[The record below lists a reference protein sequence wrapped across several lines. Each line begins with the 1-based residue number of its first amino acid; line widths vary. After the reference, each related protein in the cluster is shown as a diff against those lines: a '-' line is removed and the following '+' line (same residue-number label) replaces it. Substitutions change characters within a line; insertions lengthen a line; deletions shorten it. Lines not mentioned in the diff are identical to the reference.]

1 LSDYSGKFNAF
12 NVYHNAKGEKTMLT
26 VKESV
31 AVITGGSGGIGKSLA
46 ELWLK
51 EGGKVVIAD
60 IQEEALR
67 ATEAELRKI
76 SDDVASFICNVTK
89 EEDCSRL
96 AQYAIE
102 KFGAINLV
110 APFAGITGDAMMIKT
125 DRETGKVTGKMSLEL
140 FQKVIDI
147 NLTGVFLTVRECVE
161 QMINNNCRGLICL
174 VSSTGS
180 LGTAG
185 QINYSSS
192 KAAMSV
198 FPKVLTAEFFRRKI
212 ADKIRCMAVAPGYVG
227 TPMVKNIDEKIIGK
241 IIDQVPIGRLIEPEE
256 VTSLVAEL
264 YRNEAMAGETV
275 FIHGGLRLGSKG

>member
-1 LSDYSGKFNAF
+1 
-12 NVYHNAKGEKTMLT
+12 MLI
-26 VKESV
+26 VKDSV
-31 AVITGGSGGIGKSLA
+31 AVITGGSGGIGKALA
-46 ELWLK
+46 EYWLK

-60 IQEEALR
+60 VQEEALH
-67 ATEAELRKI
+67 ATETELKEI
-76 SDDVASFICNVTK
+76 SDDVASVVCNVTK
-89 EEDCSRL
+89 EEDCSTL

-110 APFAGITGDAMMIKT
+110 APFAGITGDGMMINT
-125 DRETGKVTGKMSLEL
+125 DRKSGKVTGKMSLEL
-140 FQKVIDI
+140 FQRVIDI

-161 QMINNNCRGLICL
+161 QMINNGCKGLICL

-192 KAAMSV
+192 KAAISV
-198 FPKVLTAEFFRRKI
+198 MPKVLTAEFFRRKI

-227 TPMVKNIDEKIIGK
+227 TPMVKNIDEKVISK
-241 IIDQVPIGRLIEPEE
+241 IIDQVPVGRLIEPEE
-256 VTSLVAEL
+256 VISLVGEL
-264 YRNEAMAGETV
+264 YKNEAMAGETV

>member
-1 LSDYSGKFNAF
+1 
-12 NVYHNAKGEKTMLT
+12 MLT
-26 VKESV
+26 IKDSV

-46 ELWLK
+46 EYWLK
-51 EGGKVVIAD
+51 EGGKAVIAD
-60 IQEEALR
+60 VQEEALQ
-67 ATEAELRKI
+67 EAEKELSTI
-76 SDDVASFICNVTK
+76 SGAVSSLICNVTK

-125 DRETGKVTGKMSLEL
+125 DRQTGKVTGKMSLEL
-140 FQKVIDI
+140 FQRVIDI

-161 QMINNNCRGLICL
+161 QMINHNCRGLICL

-198 FPKVLTAEFFRRKI
+198 MPKVLTAEFFRRNI
-212 ADKIRCMAVAPGYVG
+212 ADQIRCMAVAPGYVG
-227 TPMVKNIDEKIIGK
+227 TPMVKNIDEKILGK
-241 IIDQVPIGRLIEPEE
+241 IVEQVPIGRLIEPEE
-256 VTSLVAEL
+256 VVHMVAEL
-264 YRNEAMAGETV
+264 YKNEAMAGETV

>member
-1 LSDYSGKFNAF
+1 
-12 NVYHNAKGEKTMLT
+12 ML
-26 VKESV
+26 KIDNSV

-46 ELWLK
+46 QYWLK
-51 EGGKVVIAD
+51 QGGKVVIAD
-60 IQEEALR
+60 VMEDALK
-67 ATEAELRKI
+67 EAEDELKGINRN
-76 SDDVASFICNVTK
+76 VASCLCNVTK
-89 EEDCSRL
+89 EDDCSKL
-96 AQYAIE
+96 AAFAVE
-102 KFGAINLV
+102 TFGSINLV
-110 APFAGITGDAMMIKT
+110 APFAGITSDGLLIKT
-125 DRETGKVTGKMSLEL
+125 SKETGKVSGKMSLDQ

-161 QMINNNCRGLICL
+161 QMINLDCRGLICL

-198 FPKVLTAEFFRRKI
+198 MPKVLTAEFFRRGF

-227 TPMVKNIDEKIIGK
+227 TPMVKNMNEKIIGK
-241 IIDQVPIGRLIEPEE
+241 ILEQVPINRLVDPEE
-256 VTSLVAEL
+256 VVSLIAEL